1 MPPREAGAR
10 KRSHTKPLQQF
21 FVTRSTRFLFP
32 PLENNESVL
41 RSAQKRVHMQLFS
54 KSNWIKR
61 SQITVQGLCSTLLW
75 HRHEICL
82 TYNEIGLCSPRFSLL
97 SFAPSAPASLTE
109 RLTCTDVIGKR
120 RFAKLSRISN
130 SNGLQPNRW
139 KVSKQEFLYA
149 CICLH
154 MLATATPDNKAR
166 IHLATGCDA
175 GFFYLQCF
183 VQKNIF
189 GGNRNRSRSKAG
201 THLFT
206 DLHALSNGPNGFCG
220 SPNPSELSTSV

>member
-1 MPPREAGAR
+1 MQRNTVKLSNPIFPSLASLTAGEAPLIFDPSTISLIQGFYVPVVTCLSVLPALHIHPGKWPLGFAMPPREAGAR

-97 SFAPSAPASLTE
+97 SFAPSAPARSLTE

-120 RFAKLSRISN
+120 RFAK
-130 SNGLQPNRW
+130 QQWPPT
-139 KVSKQEFLYA
+139 E
-149 CICLH
+149 
-154 MLATATPDNKAR
+154 
-166 IHLATGCDA
+166 
-175 GFFYLQCF
+175 
-183 VQKNIF
+183 
-189 GGNRNRSRSKAG
+189 
-201 THLFT
+201 
-206 DLHALSNGPNGFCG
+206 
-220 SPNPSELSTSV
+220 